1 MIGARQVVIWR
12 RIAAFGRRP
21 TRGWTGQRSAGRH
34 RLGLNVTKA
43 PVRSIWLGSDRH
55 RPSHPRPPST
65 RSRPVRVWPIRPVPT
80 RHGICTAE
88 RGPIPRVRSNVVLM
102 PSHEAFITE
111 PFLGGTAPAYRGMA
125 PLPWRSN
132 RATRNWP
139 PCASGWQRSSSSS
152 ACSIEPWGSS
162 RRSNRASWSVL
173 SSCSGAFP
181 TPRSCACSICWAG
194 SLTAT
199 SSTWW
204 RRFPDSRRKP
214 LDVPRSSCPG
224 SCAPSRANIR

>member
-1 MIGARQVVIWR
+1 MAEDSRFWTATHAWRDGPAIGRATSS
-12 RIAAFGRRP
+12 GSECDE
-21 TRGWTGQRSAGRH
+21 GS
-34 RLGLNVTKA
+34 
-43 PVRSIWLGSDRH
+43 VRSIWQGSDRH

-65 RSRPVRVWPIRPVPT
+65 RSRPVRVWPIPRVPSS
-80 RHGICTAE
+80 RNGIWTAE

-162 RRSNRASWSVL
+162 RRSNRASWGVP

-181 TPRSCACSICWAG
+181 TPRPCACSICWAG